1 MPAPV
6 WSYRFPDSPVFLIL
20 YCMKSAAVSADA
32 GKKQDPDQA
41 SAAVSSVAE
50 RTEAGTAAVAAGII
64 SAASAYA
71 QNQKQ
76 K

>member
-1 MPAPV
+1 
-6 WSYRFPDSPVFLIL
+6 
-20 YCMKSAAVSADA
+20 MKSAAVSADA

-41 SAAVSSVAE
+41 SAAVSSEAE

-64 SAASAYA
+64 SAASAYT